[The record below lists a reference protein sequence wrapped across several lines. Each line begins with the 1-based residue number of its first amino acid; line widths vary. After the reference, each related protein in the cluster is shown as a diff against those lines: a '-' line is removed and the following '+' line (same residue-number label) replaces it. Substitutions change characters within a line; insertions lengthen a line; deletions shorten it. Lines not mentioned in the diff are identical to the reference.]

1 MFLFLTNFFSL
12 IVFYDDMGFSKK
24 QIAIYSGGYG
34 WIVTICFTL
43 IGSFFAIR
51 SGLVKAMIIAGLL
64 MASTNLLFS
73 ALAWYGNSEFLFATA
88 VIFDQITESISTVVF
103 VAFV

>member
-1 MFLFLTNFFSL
+1 MS

-34 WIVTICFTL
+34 WLITICFTL

-51 SGLVKAMIIAGLL
+51 SGLVKAMIIAGL
-64 MASTNLLFS
+64 
-73 ALAWYGNSEFLFATA
+73 
-88 VIFDQITESISTVVF
+88 
-103 VAFV
+103 